1 MRYKF
6 NKILTASLMACLII
20 GSFVF
25 NSCKKEDDVN
35 IIKLTAFGPS
45 PALRGGEVKFLG
57 TSLDQV
63 TSVVL
68 QGGLEI
74 KDFTKKTATEISI
87 VIPQTAEPGL
97 VVLKTPQGDIT
108 TKTPLTFSE
117 PIVIETFAPAT
128 VKAGDILTINGDYL
142 NLIASVIFKSG
153 VIVDSSKFVS
163 KSRKKIE
170 LIVPVEAQTG
180 KFALSNGAKIPVLV
194 PALIDLI
201 VTLPT
206 ITSLSPNPVK
216 PEATLVING
225 TNFQLVK
232 SITFTGVTVVTVF
245 SVSTDKTSLTV
256 AVPKNVKEGTVKL
269 TTLSGLD
276 VESTASLN
284 LIAPVIISAAPLLV
298 KNGATFTITGTNLD
312 LATKVTF
319 AGGVDATI
327 VSQTA
332 TKIDVTVPMTAM
344 DGTVV
349 LSTNSGK
356 TAESAAITLVK
367 PTFTSFAPL
376 SLVAGDIVT
385 ISGTDLDLVKKVDFG
400 AGLIVDVTNAT
411 ASSFTVPVPMA
422 AKGGKIT
429 LVTANGTQIVSSES
443 LTVISPNKPVITAIT
458 PSVKPG
464 KMMTITGTKLNLVE
478 SIYFQTNLKA
488 VLYGVRTETSIE
500 VYVPE
505 TASTGNVT
513 VTLKAF
519 DGTEVVSPIFSISGV
534 EPVKDPSY
542 ILFDFDNWKSGW
554 GNYGGIVTG
563 GALSFSKDYY
573 FVNESALP
581 DSWYTLFATNWGQ
594 YNVAGLTKTNGVVK
608 MDINI
613 LDVDPTLHLKFR
625 IDNGWYVWNI
635 GADYPGRTTNGWIT
649 LTIPLTKIDGLTDGD
664 LATSV
669 ANDAHVE
676 VSLNAGWNDVKGGT
690 AILKMAVD
698 NVRFEKLTAPAAVF
712 GLY

>member
-87 VIPQTAEPGL
+87 VIPQTAVPGL

-117 PIVIETFAPAT
+117 PIVIDTFAPAT
-128 VKAGDILTINGDYL
+128 VKAGDVLTINGDYL

-170 LIVPVEAQTG
+170 VIVPVEAQTG

-194 PALIDLI
+194 PALTDLI
-201 VTLPT
+201 VTSPT

-225 TNFQLVK
+225 TDFQLVK
-232 SITFTGVTVVTVF
+232 SITFTGVSAVTVF
-245 SVSTDKTSLTV
+245 TVSTDKTSITV

-276 VESTASLN
+276 IVSTSSLN
-284 LIAPVIISAAPLLV
+284 LIAPVISSVAPLLV

-319 AGGVDATI
+319 AGSVDGTI
-327 VSQTA
+327 VTQSA
-332 TKIDVTVPMTAM
+332 TKIEVTVPMTAV

-356 TAESAAITLVK
+356 TAVSAAITLVK

-411 ASSFTVPVPMA
+411 ATSFTVPVPMA

-429 LVTANGTQIVSSES
+429 LVTSNGTQIVSSES

-458 PSVKPG
+458 QLVKPG

-478 SIYFQTNLKA
+478 SIYFQNNLKA

-505 TASTGNVT
+505 TAKAGV
-513 VTLKAF
+513 VTLTLNAF
-519 DGTEVVSPIFSISGV
+519 DGTVVVSPTFSVTGTD
-534 EPVKDPSY
+534 PVLDPSLMIY
-542 ILFDFDNWKSGW
+542 SFDAGWSGFTW
-554 GNYGGIVTG
+554 DGVGGLGT
-563 GALSFSKDYY
+563 
-573 FVNESALP
+573 LP
-581 DSWYTLFATNWGQ
+581 DGVDGTNHYYEATPWDNSKYWLFANN
-594 YNVAGLTKTNGVVK
+594 YIEYPSVSLADHVVK
-608 MDINI
+608 MDVRLRKDVTGNAELRLLLGGKAVNI
-613 LDVDPTLHLKFR
+613 LSYIKTGDTYSTGGEWKT
-625 IDNGWYVWNI
+625 I
-635 GADYPGRTTNGWIT
+635 
-649 LTIPLTKIDGLTDGD
+649 TIPLSVFGAAGLSDPTPD
-664 LATSV
+664 
-669 ANDAHVE
+669 
-676 VSLNAGWNDVKGGT
+676 KGGEFG
-690 AILKMAVD
+690 MAMWANGLDFSGFCID
-698 NVRFEKLTAPAAVF
+698 NIRYEKLTAPAGVF

>member
-87 VIPQTAEPGL
+87 VIPQTAVPGL

-117 PIVIETFAPAT
+117 PIVIDTFGPAT
-128 VKAGDILTINGDYL
+128 VKAGDVLTINGDYL

-170 LIVPVEAQTG
+170 VIVPVEAQTG
-180 KFALSNGAKIPVLV
+180 KFALSNGAKLPVLV
-194 PALIDLI
+194 PALTDLI

-225 TNFQLVK
+225 TDFQLVK
-232 SITFTGVTVVTVF
+232 SITFTGVSAVTVF
-245 SVSTDKTSLTV
+245 TVSTDKTSLTV

-276 VESTASLN
+276 IVSASSLN
-284 LIAPVIISAAPLLV
+284 LIAPVITSVAPMLV

-319 AGGVDATI
+319 AGSVDGTI
-327 VSQTA
+327 VTQSA
-332 TKIDVTVPMTAM
+332 TKIDVTVPMTAV

-400 AGLIVDVTNAT
+400 AGLIVDVTNAST
-411 ASSFTVPVPMA
+411 SSFTVPVPMA

-429 LVTANGTQIVSSES
+429 LVTVNGTQIVSSLS

-505 TASTGNVT
+505 TAKAGNVT
-513 VTLKAF
+513 LTLNAF
-519 DGTEVVSPIFSISGV
+519 DGTVVVSPTFSVTGTDPIV
-534 EPVKDPSY
+534 DPSLMIYNFDSGLTADGGLWNGVGGLGNPADALSGSYYEIKASNWNTGYWWFAENY
-542 ILFDFDNWKSGW
+542 ISHPSVPKTGYVLKADIRLRTDIPALNDEVRIMLAGKVVNILPYLKV
-554 GNYGGIVTG
+554 GNVWTTG
-563 GALSFSKDYY
+563 G
-573 FVNESALP
+573 E
-581 DSWYTLFATNWGQ
+581 W
-594 YNVAGLTKTNGVVK
+594 KT
-608 MDINI
+608 I
-613 LDVDPTLHLKFR
+613 
-625 IDNGWYVWNI
+625 
-635 GADYPGRTTNGWIT
+635 
-649 LTIPLTKIDGLTDGD
+649 TIPLSAWTDLPDPTPASGDTWGIATWINTSNFTGFCID
-664 LATSV
+664 
-669 ANDAHVE
+669 N
-676 VSLNAGWNDVKGGT
+676 
-690 AILKMAVD
+690 I
-698 NVRFEKLTAPAAVF
+698 RYEKLTAPAGVF